1 MAEAILQVVIENLN
15 SLMGKELGLL
25 YGVEKEMEKL
35 SSTLSTIQA
44 VLEDAEERQ
53 PTDKPLQNWLRKLKD
68 AAYELDDILDEC
80 ATEASRLSINMTVSQ
95 RRVQVIVR
103 RETGSVVTQRK
114 VHGREEDRERI
125 LECLV
130 KDVANSDDI
139 SIYPVVVIDSVCR
152 NVGEVLSLDL
162 LQRRLSGML
171 NGKRHLLVLDN
182 VWNEDQQ
189 KWNQLKYTLNCGAQ
203 GSSII
208 LTTRLA
214 KVASIVGTLPVH
226 HLSGLSE
233 DDCWSLFK
241 QQAFAEN
248 TEQPLT
254 ILVVG
259 KEIVKKCKGVSL
271 PAKTFL
277 KTSGK
282 EPRRRTFSHTGI
294 EYRWQYFI
302 QI

>member
-1 MAEAILQVVIENLN
+1 MKRVIT
-15 SLMGKELGLL
+15 S
-25 YGVEKEMEKL
+25 
-35 SSTLSTIQA
+35 
-44 VLEDAEERQ
+44 
-53 PTDKPLQNWLRKLKD
+53 
-68 AAYELDDILDEC
+68 
-80 ATEASRLSINMTVSQ
+80 
-95 RRVQVIVR
+95 
-103 RETGSVVTQRK
+103 
-114 VHGREEDRERI
+114 
-125 LECLV
+125 
-130 KDVANSDDI
+130 
-139 SIYPVVVIDSVCR
+139 VIDSVCR

-241 QQAFAEN
+241 QRAFAEN